1 MLVIAEMVSFV
12 KRFHNLLS
20 VLKMLNAQTVQ
31 RVVTGKCLNL
41 LFAVVH
47 HGQLLCS
54 SSVFF
59 PLKRRGVEGLI
70 ISLLTVEEVEFP
82 PPSIDYFH

>member
-20 VLKMLNAQTVQ
+20 VLKMLNAQTIQ

-41 LFAVVH
+41 LFTAVH

-59 PLKRRGVEGLI
+59 PLTRRGVKGLM
-70 ISLLTVEEVEFP
+70 LAC
-82 PPSIDYFH
+82 